1 MVSHADSSSCP
12 AGDLC
17 PSELRPSTLTGRS
30 SACPAKSIDIPSRHD
45 PDGLPEGRW
54 LGITMY
60 SPFHQTAAFALPDAA
75 CTDIPAI
82 HAAIRAEGRLQCEE
96 HDQLVPLCPQLFAG
110 YLYLLSFP
118 SVIVQGRRPHC
129 AVVLDLSRVGGPC
142 YADVVPIDLCLNEL
156 WEKVGHMLNID
167 VQDVPVHVWIGEA
180 RQPASRGGV
189 FNLFHGVLITVVRAD
204 IPGNQVPP
212 PLYSAIHLLQDSGS
226 WGRIDHMLSPRKA
239 HCLAVCCG
247 LKIDPVFPAFFPRF
261 FKAEVALR
269 VCRLDSTQATVFLVD
284 NQPILGIQGE
294 PCQQTAVVVP
304 SPPLAET
311 SEGPQTAVLA
321 YFLDLRPLGIAP
333 RLVVLAQP
341 NPDLPDILGAA
352 DVEFPAGLCGVLL
365 SNRLYGSLQILRI
378 GWAPDLATA
387 VCDRLSSPNGQA
399 QPTPVTASASP
410 SGPSAADGSFPFGPG
425 HAGQAIPHNAPTDVR
440 PADDPPTAHAA
451 LNLASPDAELVEIV
465 TATFVVFSPR
475 FRYEVVRLE
484 LSQDCEVEQALVEVS
499 EARRSDVSVAFDC
512 LLEVDPQPDLS
523 FASVLAVPVWA
534 ACKICLV
541 DTRAIDGRLYSQ
553 QFTDELNRSS
563 ILLQIEVPDLPGTRV
578 FLAGR
583 ELAAAGLHSIPHG
596 GLLLVVPSTVR
607 LGPRF
612 QLSQLLTGLAE
623 WDAPCPFLDAGTST
637 EFLMLSDGLP
647 RILPVDLDGIT
658 TSAKFKLMASEAFR
672 YSVDATTICPT
683 IPRISDLV
691 HLGRMCQAVIAATER
706 ICRIPVPPGRLMVR
720 QHIAFLDRRLL
731 LEDVTWLLAP
741 HGVLE
746 VSHLEKDYL
755 ERAPFGHSLSITVGR
770 RETRG
775 YREFIH
781 VAHGEVLGM
790 RFVED
795 LPADEVDLHSSP
807 SDGDPSHGG
816 SRSDPDSDSD
826 DSAPSSSESEPDDKA
841 RSANR
846 SRSPRGARPPP
857 PSDDVRSC
865 KCLVQRLL
873 PIASARPP
881 FWPSLPTHVFRH
893 GASYSISLVFADAAF
908 PSCAR
913 DFHSWGPPVA
923 SHFMSFMSKLGV
935 VAGDADLGLR
945 LGASEWGLFGAAL
958 SCKTLDEPTS
968 SSPRLQMAINC
979 LRYFALRIG
988 DGWRYRSPNGA
999 AHVVSDGESDA
1010 SDGDSDAEPMHLH
1023 FTILTPGFG
1032 PERVAISLR
1041 VPVTLHEAISELQ
1054 SQRVSGRAY
1063 AFPHVVPA
1071 RPQPCPGSAV
1081 VLALPAWYP
1090 TDALSKVFLCF
1101 DTSIVDGRVFAVP
1114 SPPYVSRRH
1123 LLHLAHLLDRGPFDV
1138 HLGDDPV
1145 PLAGAGQHHVATGDV
1160 VLFVP
1165 AGAAVPTLSSLAV
1178 MLLSRQDWSSVS
1190 TFPRASADG
1199 QYGLIHDSE
1208 AVLFFSHFE
1217 EPTTYRAQIAACVGI
1232 RQQQLRI
1239 FPSSPRVCN
1248 ATLNGHPCRT
1258 IIAVY
1263 ELFQHTAGPPF
1274 CVLVDARAL
1283 LQGWRTIAADAG
1295 HISCDR
1301 LRADL
1306 QTDLPA
1312 GWRVSLCGILDD
1324 VDLIAV
1330 SPGQVIVAEVI
1341 SMPAPIEMPN
1351 HAPDGTSD
1359 ETVRG
1364 TGAFSADAAPS
1375 PDIGTGTPGHPSN
1388 DYEDFAAGTDVG
1400 NAAPCARTDAAAFR
1414 ACSFLI
1420 AGQNYALEHV
1430 EVRLHVDVTLPEALR
1445 AVSAARAP
1453 RAVGCLPLV
1462 QAVYPQPQGVLG
1474 PASPT
1479 WVLGD
1484 EASFLFDVRPSRY
1497 HFFWHD
1503 VAGAVR
1509 SIASDLTFQY
1519 ALLDPPDFAYKGT
1532 AARDILAALRSADFL
1547 PSVTSWP
1554 VVCFIDARPL
1564 LLSITYQVCPDGLL
1578 DVNDV
1583 IARYVPRCPAGYEVR
1598 LFNSTF
1604 DVQQPG
1610 SLIAVAAGEVLTVLL
1625 CFVGA
1630 PVSVGPPN
1638 EPFDDDDGSVDPRP
1652 DGGMSPRTLRDF
1664 PSASSVVTSS
1674 LADTGGTGHVDAGR
1688 HVHPVQSFLVTWLA
1702 RISHDAVLAGS
1713 WRTTSVWSLAGWPEL
1728 DLAVCR
1734 DLFSNLRHCCT
1745 PICSGDLGHDL
1756 SGRVHGNHIRTVDVW
1771 GCALYFAYIALLLWA
1786 VASRAEM
1793 VLLLTWV
1800 CSLASNG
1807 RNVRRLFGICLLLGV
1822 SGQPAAA
1829 MQLRTPAPGRTVHAD
1844 VPRPL
1849 CSSGPAHFFP
1859 PAPLGNRTLPTPC
1872 RGRCSGPPSIGA
1884 ALDVD
1889 VEVNTLL
1896 WEAVRRPDCQAYFL
1910 AATLLDTLIEHF
1922 EGAPVTATLD
1932 VEFTDTAVDA
1942 SVPVRLCLADALS
1955 DGDEVLHTA
1964 DCCPAAALPPE
1975 TQCFDLEARQCQLP
1989 CSVADVQQVFSHT
2002 PFSVL
2007 QSAPTGLDDPD
2018 RFREWV
2024 AQGYVGRSPAPNEVL
2039 VLTSDGS
2046 FSDRAQTA
2054 GWAVA
2059 VSLVPTDM
2067 LCLPGQ
2073 FIGCFGGSMRDFQA
2087 HLPDGTPLLDPY
2099 LAEVAG
2105 LLCASIAA
2113 AQLPWH
2119 GTVLFRADN
2128 IAALTGVQG
2137 SSGLTNHP
2145 LCLLARDLHSALQVG
2160 HHCHAYY
2167 QHVLG
2172 HSGDA
2177 ANELADALASRSASN
2192 GRRFFPF
2199 GFDFS
2204 YWCGMQGL
2212 RSRWLPHLCMALCRA
2227 EEFPTLHADVHSWA
2241 RGSGVCHHPPEFA
2254 MAPFL
2259 RDAFEAPTSAA
2270 LRPATIR
2277 LVTYNALS
2285 LLGDVPSTHPL
2296 ADGLHGATG
2305 RVALLARILDAK
2317 QISLAGLQ
2325 ECRTPKGTFH
2335 CAPYRRLASGSDSNA
2350 CYGVE
2355 LWLHRDSPVE
2365 AASAV
2370 VLHADPTRII
2380 VSATCAGSPI
2390 RLIVAHDLNGDFLHQ
2405 LLSFLSSWLP
2415 ATFPDCA
2422 YGDGGTLYQKRNG
2435 SLDRSDYVGVPD
2447 TWARGLCQAW
2457 VDPHIS
2463 SGHACLDHFA
2473 AVVSVYLDLGSASRR
2488 KKATRIDATAIS
2500 DPVNQER
2507 VEQIIRAA
2515 PRPAW
2520 AVDASEHAAVVVE
2533 HLYSAL
2539 AQQFPASKRRM
2550 RASYLS
2556 EQTGALH
2563 QAVSGLRHRV
2573 RAHKLAL
2580 RAALLRCALLAWR
2593 SAGVDFASLFVGPWL
2608 WQLRTHYGLCCMLLR
2623 RFGLQLRRQCRTD
2636 RAAHFERLA
2645 DEINGAEVQVLHQ
2658 QVKRVLKPKR
2668 YRKAGAD
2675 PLPLLLRKDGSVCQ
2689 SLDESIAAWRT
2700 HFGDLEDGVPVSV
2713 GDLVTTCRARQQSFV
2728 GTDSVPTQEVIFQ
2741 AAEPA
2746 GLKGGRR
2753 GCSADMG
2760 HFFLSCG
2767 FFHYCQVRGLSC
2779 AVLFLDLTSAYYG
2792 VIRETVMGSGLTGR
2806 SLEAMAES
2814 LSLTKEDL
2822 QLLRHYV
2829 ACEPVLESQNAST
2842 LLSELTREMHAS
2854 TWFVLAQDSQVMH
2867 THRGTR
2873 PGGAL
2878 ADIVFNVLFGKV
2890 LQRRDPQ
2897 AFRGTTPVVP
2907 WDGAFSPFPSANCA
2921 PETGEPQSVGDVI
2934 YADDLAT
2941 FVVSNTAAGLRPAI
2955 SGVASAT
2962 LDVWGPHGLRPN
2974 YGPRK
2979 TAAIIA
2985 AHGKGSRQV
2994 RREFFGDL
3002 RAKLTVFLEH
3012 AGAARIDLVTHYK
3025 HLGSHLTYDGS
3036 MLTEIKYR
3044 LALGRA
3050 AFKEG
3055 RQRLFACK
3063 RISIQRRASL
3073 FRTHVLS
3080 AVLAGAGTWPWLSTT
3095 EWQTFSGGII
3105 NLYRQLLCLKTEG
3118 GYEVTTA
3125 QILTRCGLPSPT
3137 CLLSV
3142 ARLRFLGQLTRHG
3155 PAPAWAILRWY
3166 SSFQRAAAAA
3176 CRWLLQAV
3184 AGTSTLGDPVLD
3196 WESWRVL
3203 ILDRPGHWKGLLKR
3217 AEAWH
3222 CEATAMVAAIDLGK
3236 LQSADDVTIFETVK
3250 DDRPDIFGQWESQGL
3265 DAARRGDVT
3274 RLQELLSDGWRPFDA
3289 ESLDH
3294 NGASALDWAAGAGH
3308 REVVELLLP
3317 LAEGIQCCRRD
3328 GRGPAHWAARHGQTE
3343 VLRLLVERRA
3353 FVNLRTT
3360 NGGTMLMLASYGGHL
3375 EACEALLALR
3385 ADLFARNA
3393 WDCDA
3398 GHFAAM
3404 GGSVAVCRWLAAQGL
3419 SLCRPQVSGHT
3430 ALDK

>member
-1 MVSHADSSSCP
+1 MSNCSFQVPLGRSRFLRQPISLHVQCFGSSVQILRGLRLSSCLPRSYFGSCFELWHTPPVSLVMGPCICPRSPLRDLWPLWVFEACQSPSFFDPHAFVWCYPVSPAFEMDFFPCFAALSHGFTIHAAHPHLYPSAPNTCIGGAGAWAKVSEVAKACTFLLRGARKRRIGRSGTSAPDLSVLLWTVALDPLGFSCGFQPHLTPATLRGRSPSQSVLDTRQRGGFCWHNLLLQALVAFRYVEAFFRSLLVLCFAALIRALCPAVLGRGSFWGKTLRSCVAPAPLCTLRAFAVSIPGRPVLDWSPPRRNKRRRVAGVSPRFPCASLWIWLVGVSSLPCCVWSAPEGVKTLQRIHDMVSHADSSSCP

-1462 QAVYPQPQGVLG
+1462 QAVYPQPQ
-1474 PASPT
+1474 ASHA
-1479 WVLGD
+1479 VC
-1484 EASFLFDVRPSRY
+1484 
-1497 HFFWHD
+1497 
-1503 VAGAVR
+1503 VA
-1509 SIASDLTFQY
+1509 
-1519 ALLDPPDFAYKGT
+1519 
-1532 AARDILAALRSADFL
+1532 
-1547 PSVTSWP
+1547 
-1554 VVCFIDARPL
+1554 
-1564 LLSITYQVCPDGLL
+1564 
-1578 DVNDV
+1578 
-1583 IARYVPRCPAGYEVR
+1583 VPEW
-1598 LFNSTF
+1598 
-1604 DVQQPG
+1604 
-1610 SLIAVAAGEVLTVLL
+1610 E
-1625 CFVGA
+1625 
-1630 PVSVGPPN
+1630 SVG
-1638 EPFDDDDGSVDPRP
+1638 GSC
-1652 DGGMSPRTLRDF
+1652 TL
-1664 PSASSVVTSS
+1664 
-1674 LADTGGTGHVDAGR
+1674 
-1688 HVHPVQSFLVTWLA
+1688 
-1702 RISHDAVLAGS
+1702 
-1713 WRTTSVWSLAGWPEL
+1713 
-1728 DLAVCR
+1728 
-1734 DLFSNLRHCCT
+1734 
-1745 PICSGDLGHDL
+1745 
-1756 SGRVHGNHIRTVDVW
+1756 
-1771 GCALYFAYIALLLWA
+1771 
-1786 VASRAEM
+1786 
-1793 VLLLTWV
+1793 
-1800 CSLASNG
+1800 
-1807 RNVRRLFGICLLLGV
+1807 
-1822 SGQPAAA
+1822 
-1829 MQLRTPAPGRTVHAD
+1829 
-1844 VPRPL
+1844 
-1849 CSSGPAHFFP
+1849 
-1859 PAPLGNRTLPTPC
+1859 
-1872 RGRCSGPPSIGA
+1872 
-1884 ALDVD
+1884 
-1889 VEVNTLL
+1889 
-1896 WEAVRRPDCQAYFL
+1896 
-1910 AATLLDTLIEHF
+1910 
-1922 EGAPVTATLD
+1922 
-1932 VEFTDTAVDA
+1932 
-1942 SVPVRLCLADALS
+1942 
-1955 DGDEVLHTA
+1955 
-1964 DCCPAAALPPE
+1964 
-1975 TQCFDLEARQCQLP
+1975 
-1989 CSVADVQQVFSHT
+1989 
-2002 PFSVL
+2002 
-2007 QSAPTGLDDPD
+2007 
-2018 RFREWV
+2018 
-2024 AQGYVGRSPAPNEVL
+2024 
-2039 VLTSDGS
+2039 
-2046 FSDRAQTA
+2046 
-2054 GWAVA
+2054 
-2059 VSLVPTDM
+2059 
-2067 LCLPGQ
+2067 
-2073 FIGCFGGSMRDFQA
+2073 
-2087 HLPDGTPLLDPY
+2087 
-2099 LAEVAG
+2099 
-2105 LLCASIAA
+2105 
-2113 AQLPWH
+2113 
-2119 GTVLFRADN
+2119 
-2128 IAALTGVQG
+2128 
-2137 SSGLTNHP
+2137 
-2145 LCLLARDLHSALQVG
+2145 
-2160 HHCHAYY
+2160 
-2167 QHVLG
+2167 
-2172 HSGDA
+2172 
-2177 ANELADALASRSASN
+2177 
-2192 GRRFFPF
+2192 
-2199 GFDFS
+2199 
-2204 YWCGMQGL
+2204 
-2212 RSRWLPHLCMALCRA
+2212 
-2227 EEFPTLHADVHSWA
+2227 
-2241 RGSGVCHHPPEFA
+2241 
-2254 MAPFL
+2254 
-2259 RDAFEAPTSAA
+2259 
-2270 LRPATIR
+2270 
-2277 LVTYNALS
+2277 
-2285 LLGDVPSTHPL
+2285 
-2296 ADGLHGATG
+2296 
-2305 RVALLARILDAK
+2305 
-2317 QISLAGLQ
+2317 
-2325 ECRTPKGTFH
+2325 
-2335 CAPYRRLASGSDSNA
+2335 
-2350 CYGVE
+2350 
-2355 LWLHRDSPVE
+2355 
-2365 AASAV
+2365 
-2370 VLHADPTRII
+2370 
-2380 VSATCAGSPI
+2380 
-2390 RLIVAHDLNGDFLHQ
+2390 
-2405 LLSFLSSWLP
+2405 
-2415 ATFPDCA
+2415 
-2422 YGDGGTLYQKRNG
+2422 
-2435 SLDRSDYVGVPD
+2435 
-2447 TWARGLCQAW
+2447 
-2457 VDPHIS
+2457 
-2463 SGHACLDHFA
+2463 
-2473 AVVSVYLDLGSASRR
+2473 
-2488 KKATRIDATAIS
+2488 
-2500 DPVNQER
+2500 
-2507 VEQIIRAA
+2507 
-2515 PRPAW
+2515 
-2520 AVDASEHAAVVVE
+2520 
-2533 HLYSAL
+2533 
-2539 AQQFPASKRRM
+2539 
-2550 RASYLS
+2550 
-2556 EQTGALH
+2556 
-2563 QAVSGLRHRV
+2563 
-2573 RAHKLAL
+2573 
-2580 RAALLRCALLAWR
+2580 
-2593 SAGVDFASLFVGPWL
+2593 
-2608 WQLRTHYGLCCMLLR
+2608 
-2623 RFGLQLRRQCRTD
+2623 
-2636 RAAHFERLA
+2636 
-2645 DEINGAEVQVLHQ
+2645 
-2658 QVKRVLKPKR
+2658 
-2668 YRKAGAD
+2668 
-2675 PLPLLLRKDGSVCQ
+2675 
-2689 SLDESIAAWRT
+2689 
-2700 HFGDLEDGVPVSV
+2700 
-2713 GDLVTTCRARQQSFV
+2713 
-2728 GTDSVPTQEVIFQ
+2728 
-2741 AAEPA
+2741 
-2746 GLKGGRR
+2746 
-2753 GCSADMG
+2753 
-2760 HFFLSCG
+2760 
-2767 FFHYCQVRGLSC
+2767 
-2779 AVLFLDLTSAYYG
+2779 
-2792 VIRETVMGSGLTGR
+2792 
-2806 SLEAMAES
+2806 
-2814 LSLTKEDL
+2814 
-2822 QLLRHYV
+2822 
-2829 ACEPVLESQNAST
+2829 
-2842 LLSELTREMHAS
+2842 
-2854 TWFVLAQDSQVMH
+2854 
-2867 THRGTR
+2867 
-2873 PGGAL
+2873 
-2878 ADIVFNVLFGKV
+2878 
-2890 LQRRDPQ
+2890 
-2897 AFRGTTPVVP
+2897 
-2907 WDGAFSPFPSANCA
+2907 
-2921 PETGEPQSVGDVI
+2921 
-2934 YADDLAT
+2934 
-2941 FVVSNTAAGLRPAI
+2941 
-2955 SGVASAT
+2955 
-2962 LDVWGPHGLRPN
+2962 
-2974 YGPRK
+2974 
-2979 TAAIIA
+2979 
-2985 AHGKGSRQV
+2985 
-2994 RREFFGDL
+2994 
-3002 RAKLTVFLEH
+3002 
-3012 AGAARIDLVTHYK
+3012 
-3025 HLGSHLTYDGS
+3025 
-3036 MLTEIKYR
+3036 
-3044 LALGRA
+3044 
-3050 AFKEG
+3050 
-3055 RQRLFACK
+3055 
-3063 RISIQRRASL
+3063 
-3073 FRTHVLS
+3073 
-3080 AVLAGAGTWPWLSTT
+3080 
-3095 EWQTFSGGII
+3095 
-3105 NLYRQLLCLKTEG
+3105 
-3118 GYEVTTA
+3118 
-3125 QILTRCGLPSPT
+3125 
-3137 CLLSV
+3137 
-3142 ARLRFLGQLTRHG
+3142 
-3155 PAPAWAILRWY
+3155 
-3166 SSFQRAAAAA
+3166 
-3176 CRWLLQAV
+3176 
-3184 AGTSTLGDPVLD
+3184 
-3196 WESWRVL
+3196 
-3203 ILDRPGHWKGLLKR
+3203 
-3217 AEAWH
+3217 
-3222 CEATAMVAAIDLGK
+3222 
-3236 LQSADDVTIFETVK
+3236 
-3250 DDRPDIFGQWESQGL
+3250 
-3265 DAARRGDVT
+3265 
-3274 RLQELLSDGWRPFDA
+3274 
-3289 ESLDH
+3289 
-3294 NGASALDWAAGAGH
+3294 
-3308 REVVELLLP
+3308 
-3317 LAEGIQCCRRD
+3317 
-3328 GRGPAHWAARHGQTE
+3328 
-3343 VLRLLVERRA
+3343 
-3353 FVNLRTT
+3353 
-3360 NGGTMLMLASYGGHL
+3360 
-3375 EACEALLALR
+3375 
-3385 ADLFARNA
+3385 
-3393 WDCDA
+3393 
-3398 GHFAAM
+3398 
-3404 GGSVAVCRWLAAQGL
+3404 
-3419 SLCRPQVSGHT
+3419 
-3430 ALDK
+3430 